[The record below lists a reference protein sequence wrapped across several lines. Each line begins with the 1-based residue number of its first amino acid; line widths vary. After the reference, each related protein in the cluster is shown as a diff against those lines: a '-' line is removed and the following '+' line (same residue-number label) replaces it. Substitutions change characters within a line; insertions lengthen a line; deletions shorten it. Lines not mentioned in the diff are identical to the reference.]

1 MRCMNQS
8 TFFENYV
15 YALEHDFCSP
25 TGEPA
30 AWAPGYPKHWGQE
43 TARIQLEGK
52 ANALA
57 LSPDDK
63 IIAVGIDTEIHVF
76 NAETQE
82 RVDVLRGHT
91 GALEQVE
98 FAPKIINTV
107 GSEGTRYVL
116 VSTGEDIEE
125 SAGEGYRH
133 EGSDFAVIVLWEL
146 DERGGLRQ
154 KEDRPVDVDTLTSRT
169 LQPLISDLVSNYSW
183 KRDEK
188 AMEAIEQAMKK
199 ALRNAV
205 SLHEQE
211 SKLRLQGELAS
222 FGRSTFSPDGK
233 TMIYLSQNETTQH
246 ELRDP
251 ALLPCVNLWDMQSR
265 SLRHRLLGHTDSI
278 MWAGMSPDN
287 TLVASIAWDGT
298 ARVWNANSGDCVHVF
313 GFGDCQLWSGAF
325 SPDSKYLAVSQGSPR
340 THIHVYDFQTGQSV
354 SRFDGFRHWARTLAW
369 SPDGTV
375 IAAGGDSGTVRLWD
389 PLTGEEQMQ
398 WRLAFEDPVMRSFAG
413 IQSVQ
418 FVDGG
423 RKLVFRTGEGT
434 VETYDFQSNLKQQF
448 TRGAGY
454 KIDTSPEGRM
464 AVSSDAQLLVVPDA
478 DGVLRLWNL

>member
-1 MRCMNQS
+1 MNQS
-8 TFFENYV
+8 TFLENYV

-30 AWAPGYPKHWGQE
+30 TWTPGYPKYWGQE
-43 TARIQLEGK
+43 TAKVQLEGK

-57 LSPDDK
+57 LSPDSK
-63 IIAVGIDTEIHVF
+63 IIAVGIDREIHIF

-91 GALEQVE
+91 CAVEQVE
-98 FAPKIINTV
+98 FAPTIFNTV

-116 VSTGEDIEE
+116 VSTGEDLEE

-133 EGSDFAVIVLWEL
+133 EGYDFAVIVLWEL
-146 DERGGLRQ
+146 DERGRLRQ

-169 LQPLISDLVSNYSW
+169 LQPLISDLVSNYGW

-188 AMEAIEQAMKK
+188 AMGAIEQAMKK

-222 FGRSTFSPDGK
+222 FGSPAFSPDGK
-233 TMIYLSQNETTQH
+233 TMIYLGQNETTQH
-246 ELRDP
+246 GLRDP

-313 GFGDCQLWSGAF
+313 
-325 SPDSKYLAVSQGSPR
+325 V
-340 THIHVYDFQTGQSV
+340 
-354 SRFDGFRHWARTLAW
+354 
-369 SPDGTV
+369 
-375 IAAGGDSGTVRLWD
+375 SGTVSSGAAPSLPIASTSLSAREALEPISMSTTFKQD
-389 PLTGEEQMQ
+389 SPSLASTDSATGH
-398 WRLAFEDPVMRSFAG
+398 AP
-413 IQSVQ
+413 
-418 FVDGG
+418 
-423 RKLVFRTGEGT
+423 
-434 VETYDFQSNLKQQF
+434 
-448 TRGAGY
+448 
-454 KIDTSPEGRM
+454 
-464 AVSSDAQLLVVPDA
+464 
-478 DGVLRLWNL
+478 